1 MKFIH
6 LLRYKFKI
14 FLWFLRPKV
23 TPLDFFGEAI
33 ISMSAKWHGEINP
46 VLSYICMFDV
56 LRQRGFSGSFLE
68 LGGGYSTITL
78 PNILDPEYVSA
89 TSVDL
94 NPDKYNWILNSSRAK
109 KDFLS
114 TIRNVQKP
122 TVSLQEVFEGLE
134 SLRLNLLKFD
144 RAQVQSALSKYALD
158 SIDTSLKISNA
169 IFSDSG
175 DDLKSLIV
183 SHHAYSEDLKF
194 YKSQSYESGFGYCH
208 ELVQQKF
215 KADAIFFDC
224 GEISSAA
231 EWVILSGAINI
242 GGYALLHDIYYPKS
256 IKNFLVATYIE
267 LSSDWEI
274 IYRDSVS
281 PQGAMVAVRVG

>member
-6 LLRYKFKI
+6 LLRHKFKI
-14 FLWFLRPKV
+14 FLWFLSPKV

-68 LGGGYSTITL
+68 LGGGYSTIIL
-78 PNILDPEYVSA
+78 PNILDPKNASA
-89 TSVDL
+89 SSVDL
-94 NPDKYNWILNSSRAK
+94 NPDKYNFILNSSRAK
-109 KDFLS
+109 NDFLS
-114 TIRNVQKP
+114 TIKNVQKP
-122 TVSLQEVFEGLE
+122 TVSLQEVFQGLE
-134 SLRLNLLKFD
+134 SLRLQLLKFD
-144 RAQVQSALSKYALD
+144 RAQLLSALDKYALGP
-158 SIDTSLKISNA
+158 IDLSLRIANA
-169 IFSDSG
+169 ICSENG
-175 DDLKSLIV
+175 DDLKSLIM
-183 SHHAYSEDLKF
+183 SHQAYTEDLKF

-208 ELVQQKF
+208 ELVKGEF

-224 GEISSAA
+224 GEISSVA
-231 EWVILSGAINI
+231 EWVILSDTINI

-256 IKNFLVATYIE
+256 VKNFLVATYIE

-281 PQGAMVAVRVG
+281 LQGAMVAVRVG